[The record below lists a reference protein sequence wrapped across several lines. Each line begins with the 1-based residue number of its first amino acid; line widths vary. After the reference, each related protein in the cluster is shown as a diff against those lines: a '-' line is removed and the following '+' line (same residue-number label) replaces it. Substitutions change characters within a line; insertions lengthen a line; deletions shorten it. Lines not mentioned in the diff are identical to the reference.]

1 MLDDARIIRRALAG
15 QIAAEAHGGG
25 YWCAFRA
32 GGHLV
37 TKEKGRCRPLV
48 PQRVAAIDLLDR
60 LNREVHHDGTWIVAW
75 ADPVE
80 TMVAGGLLSMPVP
93 QRLVWMH
100 KDGDGDV
107 NVAVDTDDSI
117 EEIAATLDQRVDDA
131 AKAMQKYREIMADVE
146 VRPDQTRKAA
156 LGQPSADPTLKRV
169 PLVA

>member
-1 MLDDARIIRRALAG
+1 MLDDFRIIRRALAD
-15 QIAAEAHGGG
+15 QVEAEAHGGG

-32 GGHLV
+32 GERLIA
-37 TKEKGRCRPLV
+37 KDKGRCRPLV
-48 PQRVAAIDLLDR
+48 PQRVVAIDLLDR

-80 TMVAGGLLSMPVP
+80 TPVAGGLITMPIP

-100 KDGDGDV
+100 KDKDGDV
-107 NVAVDTDDSI
+107 NVVVDTDDTLD
-117 EEIAATLDQRVDDA
+117 EIVATLDQRVDDA
-131 AKAMQKYREIMADVE
+131 AKAMQKYREIMADVD

-156 LGQPSADPTLKRV
+156 LGQPSADPTLKSV

>member
-1 MLDDARIIRRALAG
+1 MLDDFRIIRRALAG
-15 QIAAEAHGGG
+15 QIEAEAHGGG
-25 YWCAFRA
+25 YWCAFRSA
-32 GGHLV
+32 ERLIA
-37 TKEKGRCRPLV
+37 KDKGRCRPLA
-48 PQRVAAIDLLDR
+48 PQRVVAIDLLDR

-80 TMVAGGLLSMPVP
+80 TPVAGGLITMPIP

-100 KDGDGDV
+100 KDRDGDV
-107 NVAVDTDDSI
+107 NVVVDTDDPI

-131 AKAMQKYREIMADVE
+131 AKAMQKYREIMADVD

-156 LGQPSADPTLKRV
+156 LGQPSADPTLKSV